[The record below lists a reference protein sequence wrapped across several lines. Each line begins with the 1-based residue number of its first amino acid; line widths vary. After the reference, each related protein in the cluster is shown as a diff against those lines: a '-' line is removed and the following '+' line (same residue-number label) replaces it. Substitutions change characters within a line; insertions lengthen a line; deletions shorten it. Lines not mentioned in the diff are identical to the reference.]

1 MADFDPIASGQ
12 DIGEGWAQVFK
23 PYEDD
28 TYIKAL
34 EAGAKKKE
42 RKEEEGKARQKSIM
56 EGLSGIKKLD
66 ILSGDQPEFAKKQ
79 AEIYKYTSDN
89 IDDLMKGNPAK
100 TVEFNRLLTQ
110 IANDAAHSKNY
121 REEHEKL
128 GIILATHPDIYTT
141 DAKEAWKADGKSS
154 FDEKG
159 QYKTIDNTRY
169 DKKMKPVNLDK
180 FFKDY
185 YIDVVDKQKQEYTID
200 KNVGRDI
207 VSETHKIRKEED
219 LKNLFNSIMAG
230 APDDVTEAIKARY
243 LAEDKTTRP
252 GNSSEWAW
260 KTFGEPFVQDVFSSR
275 KKQRPQERLFGDRTV
290 FKSDRG
296 RTDTDYEISSSDVVH
311 WNRGYDP
318 VSKELLP
325 DKPIK
330 SITPSFSA
338 TLNKPQ
344 TAQFQANKL
353 YNPYDS
359 WTNEKGEEDPNKVG
373 SWVDNPLNEKF
384 SFQQVTYM
392 PYEIS
397 KGRFLTKEEYQKG
410 KHSSGKVF
418 SKIEMHPVI
427 PISREGYSY
436 FLDAKETDVAKAAGF
451 RFKGNK
457 IPTWSE
463 VYDALPED
471 EKSSIPTWAVN
482 QADRERPAETEEK
495 GKAEAKQKGGGGTPP
510 PAKKEKKRFKNVP
523 KGGF

>member
-1 MADFDPIASGQ
+1 MAEFDPIASGQ
-12 DIGEGWAQVFK
+12 NIGEGWAQVFK

-28 TYIKAL
+28 NYTKAL
-34 EAGAKKKE
+34 ELAAKKKE
-42 RKEEEGKARQKSIM
+42 KAEEAGKAKQKDIM
-56 EGLSGIKKLD
+56 KELSGIKKID
-66 ILSGDQPEFAKKQ
+66 ILPDDQEKFADKQ
-79 AEIYKYTSDN
+79 LQLYKYVSDN
-89 IDDLMKGNPAK
+89 IDDLMKDNPQK
-100 TVEFNRLLTQ
+100 SIEFNRMMTEL
-110 IANDAAHSKNY
+110 ANDAAHSKNY

-128 GIILATHPDIYTT
+128 GYFMAQHPDIYTKE
-141 DAKEAWKADGKSS
+141 AKEAWKADGTSS
-154 FDEKG
+154 FDDKG
-159 QYKTIDNTRY
+159 AYKNIDITRY
-169 DKKMKPVNLDK
+169 DKKMKPVNLND
-180 FFKDY
+180 FFKTY
-185 YIDVVDKQKQEYTID
+185 YTDVVDKQKKVYNTST
-200 KNVGRDI
+200 KKGRDI
-207 VSETHKIRKEED
+207 ITETHKIRGKDD
-219 LKNLFNSIMAG
+219 LQNLFNSVLAG
-230 APDDVTEAIKARY
+230 ATDDVTEAINAKY
-243 LAEDKTTRP
+243 LAEADKTAYP
-252 GNSSEWAW
+252 SSKDWAW
-260 KTFGEPFVQDVFSSR
+260 ATFGSPFVQEVLG
-275 KKQRPQERLFGDRTV
+275 KNIKQLPQERLFGDRTV